1 MNTIDAIL
9 FRDLFI
15 AGVKALEDKK
25 DYVNELN
32 VFPVPDGDTGTN
44 MTMTLKAAEKEV
56 LALEDVT
63 MENVCRAISSGSLR
77 GARGNSGVI
86 LSQLLRGFTK
96 SIRNLDDIDVNAI
109 ADGFVK
115 AVESAYKAVMKPK
128 EGTILTV
135 AKAGAYIAA
144 YLADQNLDPVTYTE
158 TVITYMREVLDKTPD
173 MLPVLKEAGVVD
185 SGGEGL
191 LAMLEGVH
199 AALAGKL
206 PKLSGVEADL
216 SDFDKEGFMDMAAA
230 KEKRAK
236 GSDKKNSDK
245 KSQDKKYQDKKGQDK
260 KYQDKRSDDR
270 KYSEKIFDNLNK
282 FAKRVSRSDISTSDI
297 RFRYCTE
304 YIILLETD
312 FDKSREKEFKIFLE
326 AIGDSIV
333 VVADDDIVKVHVHT
347 NMPGIA
353 IQKGL
358 TYGSLTSMKIDN
370 MQEEHN
376 ETIRAEVKESED
388 KESEKSETLF
398 NGTTIIDSAEAN
410 DVPDESDNVSTDS
423 EKEEPVSDE
432 AVETVFSEI
441 QQKDNTEA
449 PSDSYDDYIYSEN
462 SGDETTD
469 YSEDEDYSGNEYNSE
484 YNSEFGYG
492 NEYEYENEDDIVL
505 PRKSVGFI
513 TVSAGEGLSEIFAGL
528 GADIVIEG
536 GQTMN
541 PSTEDMLDA
550 IDKINADTIFI
561 LPNNSNIILA
571 SQQAASI
578 EEEKDVIV
586 IPSKTIPQ
594 GIMAMLNYMANKT
607 VEENEET
614 MKTEMKKVK
623 SGAITYSIRDTVVQG
638 IDIRQGDIMGI
649 SESKI
654 LNVGAQVAATTVDLI
669 ENLMD
674 EESELV
680 SLYYGMGTTE
690 DEANLI
696 ADTVRRKHPDIDV
709 EVHYGGQP
717 VYYYYLSVE

>member
-1 MNTIDAIL
+1 
-9 FRDLFI
+9 
-15 AGVKALEDKK
+15 
-25 DYVNELN
+25 
-32 VFPVPDGDTGTN
+32 
-44 MTMTLKAAEKEV
+44 
-56 LALEDVT
+56 
-63 MENVCRAISSGSLR
+63 
-77 GARGNSGVI
+77 
-86 LSQLLRGFTK
+86 
-96 SIRNLDDIDVNAI
+96 
-109 ADGFVK
+109 
-115 AVESAYKAVMKPK
+115 
-128 EGTILTV
+128 
-135 AKAGAYIAA
+135 
-144 YLADQNLDPVTYTE
+144 
-158 TVITYMREVLDKTPD
+158 
-173 MLPVLKEAGVVD
+173 
-185 SGGEGL
+185 
-191 LAMLEGVH
+191 
-199 AALAGKL
+199 
-206 PKLSGVEADL
+206 
-216 SDFDKEGFMDMAAA
+216 
-230 KEKRAK
+230 
-236 GSDKKNSDK
+236 
-245 KSQDKKYQDKKGQDK
+245 
-260 KYQDKRSDDR
+260 
-270 KYSEKIFDNLNK
+270 
-282 FAKRVSRSDISTSDI
+282 
-297 RFRYCTE
+297 
-304 YIILLETD
+304 
-312 FDKSREKEFKIFLE
+312 
-326 AIGDSIV
+326 
-333 VVADDDIVKVHVHT
+333 
-347 NMPGIA
+347 MPGIA